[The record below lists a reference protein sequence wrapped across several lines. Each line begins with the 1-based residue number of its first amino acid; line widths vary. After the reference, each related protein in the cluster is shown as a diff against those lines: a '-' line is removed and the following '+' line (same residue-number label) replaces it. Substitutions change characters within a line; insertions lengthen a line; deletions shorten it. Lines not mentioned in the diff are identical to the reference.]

1 MADVDGS
8 GSVDDRE
15 LQRVLSS
22 VNHEFSL
29 RTVHLLMFL
38 FANNTQRIGPMEFAA
53 LWRCIVE
60 WRAIFIR
67 FDRDRSGRIDSLELR
82 DGLLSLGYAIPP
94 SILQILVSKYDR
106 TGQAREIDYDNFIE
120 CGIIVKGLTDA
131 FKAKD
136 TRYTGSATL
145 NYETFMLMILPY
157 IVA

>member
-22 VNHEFSL
+22 ANHEFSL
-29 RTVHLLMFL
+29 RTIHLLMFL
-38 FANNTQRIGPMEFAA
+38 FANNTQRIGPKEFVA
-53 LWRCIVE
+53 LWQCIAE
-60 WRAIFIR
+60 WRVIFLR
-67 FDRDRSGRIDSLELR
+67 FDRDRSGKIDTQELR
-82 DGLLSLGYAIPP
+82 DALLSLGYAISP

-120 CGIIVKGLTDA
+120 CGIIVKGLTDM

-145 NYETFMLMILPY
+145 NYETFMLMVLPY
-157 IVA
+157 IIA

>member
-29 RTVHLLMFL
+29 RTVKLLMFL
-38 FANNTQRIGPMEFAA
+38 FANNTQRIGPKEFAA
-53 LWRCIVE
+53 LWQCIAE
-60 WRAIFIR
+60 WQVIFVR
-67 FDRDRSGRIDSLELR
+67 FDRDRSGKIDSLELR
-82 DGLLSLGYAIPP
+82 DALLSLGYAISP

-106 TGQAREIDYDNFIE
+106 TGQSRDIDYDNFIE
-120 CGIIVKGLTDA
+120 CGIVVKGLTDM

-145 NYETFMLMILPY
+145 NYETFMLMVLPF
-157 IVA
+157 IVV